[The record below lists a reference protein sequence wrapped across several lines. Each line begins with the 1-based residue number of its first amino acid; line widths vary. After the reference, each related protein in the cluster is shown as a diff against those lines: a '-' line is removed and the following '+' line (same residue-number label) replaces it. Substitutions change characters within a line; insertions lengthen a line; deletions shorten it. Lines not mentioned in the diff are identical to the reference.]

1 VKGLDRIRRAV
12 RDGLTEAPRV
22 GDGVAPPAWASELAD
37 LLMTANRSG
46 GRDQIARSV
55 AHAIEEV
62 SKRIDTVRVVATGIS
77 WLGGGVA
84 AVERTMADLIASAKQ
99 EVVLTAYSMT
109 LGSERIW
116 EELARAL
123 ATGVRCTLVIDRYEQ
138 QDEEARMLLGRL
150 ATTYPATMQMF
161 EFVPMDDR
169 DGLHAKVVVVDRGA
183 ALIGSANLSHR
194 GLVSAHELSVVVEG
208 PTAGQIVE
216 QVERLL
222 RSHSVRRIT

>member
-1 VKGLDRIRRAV
+1 MIGRDRIRRAV
-12 RDGLTEAPRV
+12 RDGLVEAPRL
-22 GDGVAPPAWASELAD
+22 GAGVSHPEWANELAD
-37 LLMTANRSG
+37 LLITADRSG
-46 GRDQIARSV
+46 GRDQLAVSM
-55 AHAIEEV
+55 AHAIDEV
-62 SKRIDTVRVVATGIS
+62 RRRTDAVRVVATGIS
-77 WLGGGVA
+77 WLGSGVA

-99 EVVLTAYSMT
+99 EVMLTAYSMT

-116 EELARAL
+116 DELERAL

-150 ATTYPATMQMF
+150 AATYSATMQMF

-216 QVERLL
+216 QVERLI

>member
-1 VKGLDRIRRAV
+1 VKGRDRIRRAV

-22 GDGVAPPAWASELAD
+22 DEGGSPPAWANELAD
-37 LLMTANRSG
+37 LLIMAERSG
-46 GRDQIARSV
+46 GRDQVAISV
-55 AHAIEEV
+55 VHAIEEV
-62 SKRIDTVRVVATGIS
+62 SRRTDAVRVVATGIA

-84 AVERTMADLIASAKQ
+84 AVERTMADLVASAKQ
-99 EVVLTAYSMT
+99 EIVLTAYSMT

-116 EELARAL
+116 DELERAL
-123 ATGVRCTLVIDRYEQ
+123 ATGVRCTLVIDRYDQ
-138 QDEEARMLLGRL
+138 QDAEARTLLGRL
-150 ATTYPATMQMF
+150 ATMYPATMQMF
-161 EFVPMDDR
+161 EFVPVDDR
-169 DGLHAKVVVVDRGA
+169 DGLHAKVVVVDREA

-222 RSHSVRRIT
+222 RSPSVHRIT